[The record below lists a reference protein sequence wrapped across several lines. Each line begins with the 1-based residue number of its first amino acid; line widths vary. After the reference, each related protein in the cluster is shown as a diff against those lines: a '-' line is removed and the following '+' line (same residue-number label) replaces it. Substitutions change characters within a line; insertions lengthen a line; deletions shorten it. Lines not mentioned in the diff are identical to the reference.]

1 MMKFKNDWK
10 TRVYIL
16 ILFNTAVIL
25 NQNFSGVRWNPD
37 VKTVESTLSV
47 SIAVWMIF
55 EYYYFVSNSKSLAY
69 LRGALKKN

>member
-1 MMKFKNDWK
+1 MMKFRNDWK

-16 ILFNTAVIL
+16 ILFNQLILQQFL

-55 EYYYFVSNSKSLAY
+55 EYYYFVSNSTCSKS
-69 LRGALKKN
+69 

>member
-1 MMKFKNDWK
+1 MMRLRNDWE
-10 TRVYIL
+10 T
-16 ILFNTAVIL
+16 FNTTVFL

-55 EYYYFVSNSKSLAY
+55 E
-69 LRGALKKN
+69 

>member
-1 MMKFKNDWK
+1 MIEKHVFIF
-10 TRVYIL
+10 V
-16 ILFNTAVIL
+16 

-55 EYYYFVSNSKSLAY
+55 E
-69 LRGALKKN
+69 